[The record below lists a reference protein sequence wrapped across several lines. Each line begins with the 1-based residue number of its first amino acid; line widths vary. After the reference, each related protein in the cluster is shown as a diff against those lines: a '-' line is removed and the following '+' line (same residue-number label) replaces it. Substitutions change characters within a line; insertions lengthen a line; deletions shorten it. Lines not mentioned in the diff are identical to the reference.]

1 MFSVCFWHFLS
12 FESQNDVCIRSRR
25 HSGRHGHASPP
36 TGSAMSDGTLSER
49 ERLVYSAKLAEQAE
63 RYDGTS
69 DGVVSF
75 AANSP
80 ASRRDDR
87 VPGVERGLGLA
98 GRLDRVSPPRTWN
111 SVPRR
116 TCEVDESHNLGD
128 RTRNGRVG
136 AVPEGDGCIL
146 IFVIFPRG
154 FMSRVS
160 RMRML
165 RQTRRPLNLTDLPP
179 LLFLA
184 EMVES
189 MKALC
194 KLDAVELSVRLT

>member
-136 AVPEGDGCIL
+136 AVPEGVGCIL
-146 IFVIFPRG
+146 IFVIF
-154 FMSRVS
+154 
-160 RMRML
+160 L
-165 RQTRRPLNLTDLPP
+165 WRRPAAVGIHFRSNLRLCILEYYGIRFGSTDDYR
-179 LLFLA
+179 
-184 EMVES
+184 S
-189 MKALC
+189 NT
-194 KLDAVELSVRLT
+194 SR